1 MTRTE
6 SFVQTATMARRDA
19 FDVDAYLAQPL
30 VARVATADPTVRPV
44 WFLWEEGAF
53 WWITGSYAR
62 LPELLAKDP
71 RVALVVDTC
80 DLDSGEILQVSASGD
95 AELVPFDAARAR
107 RKLAR
112 YLGSD
117 EARWPPTFR
126 DLDFDDRR
134 FVRLVPSRLTASN
147 LSYPR
152 VAAASPSATV
162 RGMDADDVVLVL
174 DRLEQSQITHWLDGG
189 WGVDALLGS
198 ETRSHEDLDIVIAR
212 SDCSGAEAALAE
224 PGFSRD
230 PSAEPGLPA
239 RLVLRAADGRRVDL
253 HPIVVDAEGN
263 GWQELGSGAWG
274 AYPADGLTGEG
285 LVGGRSVRCV
295 TPELQLRHHLG
306 YPPAEDDRRDLRLL
320 AEAFGLALPPG
331 F

>member
-1 MTRTE
+1 MRRGPK
-6 SFVQTATMARRDA
+6 SVIQTTTMARGDP

-30 VARVATADPTVRPV
+30 VARVATAAPTVRPV

-62 LPELLAKDP
+62 LPEFLAEDP

-80 DLDSGEILQVSASGD
+80 DLDSGEVLQVSARGE

-126 DLDFDDRR
+126 GLDDHR
-134 FVRLVPSRLTASN
+134 FVRLVPRRLTAKN

-152 VAAASPSATV
+152 DASARPSGTA
-162 RGMDADDVVLVL
+162 RGMDANDVLLVL
-174 DRLEQSQITHWLDGG
+174 DRLDQSQIPFWVDGG
-189 WGVDALLGS
+189 WGVDALLGGQ
-198 ETRSHEDLDIVIAR
+198 TRSHEDLDLVIAR
-212 SDCSGAEAALAE
+212 SDCPRAEAALAE
-224 PGFSRD
+224 SGFSHD
-230 PSAEPGLPA
+230 PSVEPGLPA

-253 HPIVVDAEGN
+253 HPIVIDAGGD
-263 GWQELGSGAWG
+263 GWQELGAGAWG

-285 LVGGRSVRCV
+285 LVEERSVRCV
-295 TPELQLRHHLG
+295 TPQLQLRHHLG
-306 YPPAEDDRRDLRLL
+306 YPPAESDRRDLRLL
-320 AEAFGLALPPG
+320 AETFGLALPPG